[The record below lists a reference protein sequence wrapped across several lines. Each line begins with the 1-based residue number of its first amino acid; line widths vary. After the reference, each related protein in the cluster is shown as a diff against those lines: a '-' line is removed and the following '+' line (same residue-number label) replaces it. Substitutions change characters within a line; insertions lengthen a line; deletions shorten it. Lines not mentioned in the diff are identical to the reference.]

1 VASGPRNTRRTRKN
15 WESGKVGN
23 WETGAG
29 GRGVDETG
37 RADGIGG
44 MTYPGKSWIVAA
56 CGLLTAIAQATTA
69 PSGGGGNSPQQLGE
83 NPILKLS
90 EKTSLSVG
98 LASGVRA
105 DDNIFLREQA
115 TSDMLF
121 TFTPLVHIGG
131 EVTPKSRGALT
142 LAHEFSSYARN
153 SGLGAGLFAAEWN
166 GTTFLHPKTTLSTHA
181 GFAESNRPTVELRGL
196 VLRSDGRLG
205 ADVDHQFSA
214 DTRLNA
220 GVHGVRTDYRR
231 PGFVDADQVEVP
243 VDFHRILS
251 STVGFSGGYRHR
263 VIETERGPDAT
274 DRFYHVGMKLAFDSE
289 HLGKFSSTLKAGLNT
304 RTLEG
309 RGTQSGLGL
318 ESELS
323 WKAGFADFVLT
334 ANQDVGTSPQGLQQ
348 KHRDVGLRA
357 ATNLGARTI
366 LRAAVLTRRIVY
378 DRWTDRYVEAEVGAS
393 YRWNKYINLAAAYA
407 WRHNGSALR
416 SSRFSN
422 NLVSVS
428 AELRM

>member
-1 VASGPRNTRRTRKN
+1 
-15 WESGKVGN
+15 
-23 WETGAG
+23 
-29 GRGVDETG
+29 
-37 RADGIGG
+37 